1 MRRSNLHGQV
11 ASPDV
16 SSIVPAAQDHTEQSQ
31 ESEMLIEK
39 EVQSVDKT
47 PDMFQ
52 EDFTK
57 LMMKK
62 QQLKLGNANQES
74 AGFSLGIS
82 SYSESGEDSTQVQK
96 FVKYVDGEELSNFLD
111 LAEQKNSQMF
121 ESFNEPFTHRTSS
134 QNNLSTWSIKEVDC
148 PTKQKWYF
156 RNRSSSVGP
165 HLGSKAGQQKR
176 PNFGFEEIVS
186 PTQVVPGC
194 LEKGTATSFLS
205 SSSSEASTSTQ
216 SSSSGG
222 SAAGAHSS
230 ETDLSLGASSTRT
243 SLAPLSPSNDTS
255 ANNATLTDNNIK
267 DTDLETNGKRKVETN
282 TTNEVYM
289 QFAADENTVD
299 WIQDL
304 KPVRTP
310 ARRTQAAR
318 EPLYLDTSLP
328 HGWRREVAL
337 GLYQT

>member
-1 MRRSNLHGQV
+1 MRRSNLLGQV

-62 QQLKLGNANQES
+62 QLYNATQES
-74 AGFSLGIS
+74 AGFSLGNS
-82 SYSESGEDSTQVQK
+82 NDSEYGEDSTQVQK

-111 LAEQKNSQMF
+111 LAEQKSSQMF

-165 HLGSKAGQQKR
+165 HLGSKTEQQKR

-194 LEKGTATSFLS
+194 QEKGTATSFLS

-243 SLAPLSPSNDTS
+243 SLTPLSPSNDTS

-337 GLYQT
+337 GLYQM

>member
-1 MRRSNLHGQV
+1 MMV
-11 ASPDV
+11 
-16 SSIVPAAQDHTEQSQ
+16 
-31 ESEMLIEK
+31 EK
-39 EVQSVDKT
+39 EVQSEDKT

-62 QQLKLGNANQES
+62 QQFKLYNATQES
-74 AGFSLGIS
+74 AGFSLGNS
-82 SYSESGEDSTQVQK
+82 NDSKYGEDSTQVQK
-96 FVKYVDGEELSNFLD
+96 FVKYADGEELSNFLD

-121 ESFNEPFTHRTSS
+121 ESFNEPFTRRTSS

-165 HLGSKAGQQKR
+165 HLGSKTGQQKR

-230 ETDLSLGASSTRT
+230 ETIGASSTRT
-243 SLAPLSPSNDTS
+243 SLTPLSPSNNTS

-282 TTNEVYM
+282 TTDYKVYM
-289 QFAADENTVD
+289 QFAGDENTVD

-318 EPLYLDTSLP
+318 EPLYFDNSLP
-328 HGWRREVAL
+328 DGWRREVNTVSDV
-337 GLYQT
+337 GLL

>member
-1 MRRSNLHGQV
+1 M
-11 ASPDV
+11 
-16 SSIVPAAQDHTEQSQ
+16 
-31 ESEMLIEK
+31 MIEK
-39 EVQSVDKT
+39 EVQNIDKT

-62 QQLKLGNANQES
+62 QKFKLYNATQES
-74 AGFSLGIS
+74 AGFSLGNS
-82 SYSESGEDSTQVQK
+82 NYSEYEEDSTQVQK

-282 TTNEVYM
+282 TTNKVYL
-289 QFAADENTVD
+289 QFAGDENTVD
-299 WIQDL
+299 
-304 KPVRTP
+304 
-310 ARRTQAAR
+310 
-318 EPLYLDTSLP
+318 
-328 HGWRREVAL
+328 
-337 GLYQT
+337 

>member
-1 MRRSNLHGQV
+1 MRRSNLLGQV

-16 SSIVPAAQDHTEQSQ
+16 SSIIPAAQDHTEQSQ
-31 ESEMLIEK
+31 ESEMMVEK
-39 EVQSVDKT
+39 EVQSNDKT

-62 QQLKLGNANQES
+62 QHFKLCNATQES
-74 AGFSLGIS
+74 AGFSLGNS
-82 SYSESGEDSTQVQK
+82 NDSKYGEDSTQVQK

-165 HLGSKAGQQKR
+165 HLGSKTGQQKR

-222 SAAGAHSS
+222 SAAGALSS
-230 ETDLSLGASSTRT
+230 ETDLSLGASSRT

-255 ANNATLTDNNIK
+255 ANNATLTVNNIK
-267 DTDLETNGKRKVETN
+267 DTDLETNGKRKTN
-282 TTNEVYM
+282 TTDYKVYM
-289 QFAADENTVD
+289 QFAGDENTVD

-318 EPLYLDTSLP
+318 EPLYFDNSLP
-328 HGWRREVAL
+328 DGWRREVNTVSDV
-337 GLYQT
+337 GLL